1 MNLLFRFF
9 SILLFLLVVGT
20 LLVSVARKLVQ
31 TKPTPDP
38 IKVLNANESYKFE
51 EKNERKAR

>member
-9 SILLFLLVVGT
+9 SILLFLVVVGT

-31 TKPTPDP
+31 TKPTPDS

>member
-1 MNLLFRFF
+1 MNLIFRIF
-9 SILLFLLVVGT
+9 SVFSFLVVVGT
-20 LLVSVARKLVQ
+20 LVVSVARKLVQ

>member
-9 SILLFLLVVGT
+9 SILLFLVVVGT

-31 TKPTPDP
+31 TKPTPGP
-38 IKVLNANESYKFE
+38 IKVLNANESYKF
-51 EKNERKAR
+51 